1 MKIYDRIKMLR
12 KHIGM
17 SQEELAHRCG
27 YSERSMISRI
37 EAGSV
42 DLPFSKIEVFAN
54 ALGVDPAYLAGFSDW
69 QRTQDRAL
77 EIPDQYI
84 QKSGGWKSDAMLKSI
99 YRNTLDD
106 VEEESAELFNSHL
119 KIKESANEVQTK
131 PEKMA

>member
-42 DLPFSKIEVFAN
+42 DIPFSKIEVFAN

-77 EIPDQYI
+77 EI
-84 QKSGGWKSDAMLKSI
+84 SDLIEKAAQLNDKDRARI
-99 YRNTLDD
+99 
-106 VEEESAELFNSHL
+106 AER
-119 KIKESANEVQTK
+119 IEVLL
-131 PEKMA
+131 EAERDEN